1 LINSLECLGVTEH
14 PRYYSREYEHL
25 GTLRCRVVL
34 FIARSTRYPDIEPW
48 RVTAT
53 GFQHR
58 DAYPLA
64 IRKALCYLCRIFE
77 EHLIPTP
84 MRPFP
89 PAIRTQVWQACMRN
103 LERRRHQEDLLYH
116 VVAYLVSLDKLFDE
130 QARFLREQTH
140 RAEQA
145 ELAVRMHQIRVAQA
159 EARTAAAISSEAV
172 AHENLRQI

>member
-1 LINSLECLGVTEH
+1 
-14 PRYYSREYEHL
+14 
-25 GTLRCRVVL
+25 VVL
-34 FIARSTRYPDIEPW
+34 SIARSTRYPNIEPW

-53 GFQHR
+53 RFQHR

-84 MRPFP
+84 MRLFP
-89 PAIRTQVWQACMRN
+89 LAIRTQVWQARMRN
-103 LERRRHQEDLLYH
+103 LERRRHQEDVLYH

-130 QARFLREQTH
+130 HARFLREQTH

-145 ELAVRMHQIRVAQA
+145 ELAVRMHQIRVDQA
-159 EARTAAAISSEAV
+159 EARTEATISSEAV